1 MLSKFGLIRNIFIVL
16 SIIFLSSCKEDTIQP
31 ELYGSISGIV
41 MDQDA
46 SSAIG
51 GASITTAPP
60 TSAILTGNDGKFS
73 IQDIPVGNY
82 TITAQK
88 SGYKK
93 ASVSVNV
100 RENAAAQATIF
111 LEVDNGTNAAPNP
124 PSDPQPSNQA
134 ANQTVNVTLGWSAS
148 DPDAGD
154 ALSYTVFLY
163 KSGSFNREIIAEDIS
178 DTTVDVQDLE
188 YSTTYYWQVVVKDS
202 NGLSVNGEAWSFT
215 TMPFPDNPIVY
226 SKRINDNY
234 EIFSNDTSASTIVKL
249 TDMVSREWWPRFN
262 SRRSKIAFTSDE
274 NIGANIYTMNPDGSD
289 IFRVT
294 NIPVSG
300 YNNYGIGF
308 CWSFDDGKFFYANND
323 KLYSIYINGSGR
335 TEIATAPAGRNFREV
350 EQSPQGEKLV
360 VLTIGS
366 EVYNSEIYL
375 MNSDG
380 GNMTLFVGNESGI
393 TERPSFS
400 IDGNRIMFTHDV
412 SGYQS
417 LDGRQLDS
425 HIFIYAVNGGDS
437 IDVSVNKPAG
447 TNDTNPRFSPDGA
460 KIIFNNAPNDGS
472 KTPEIWIM
480 DNEGTNRRM
489 IIDDALM
496 PDWR

>member
-1 MLSKFGLIRNIFIVL
+1 MLSKFGLFRNIFIIL

-31 ELYGSISGIV
+31 ELYGSISGVV

-46 SSAIG
+46 ASAIE
-51 GASITTAPP
+51 GASITTSPP
-60 TSAILTGNDGKFS
+60 TSAILTGKDGKFS

-88 SGYKK
+88 NGYKK
-93 ASVSVNV
+93 SSVSVSV
-100 RENAAAQATIF
+100 RENAVTQATIF
-111 LEVDNGTNAAPNP
+111 LEVDNGTNTAPNP
-124 PSDPQPSNQA
+124 PSDPVPSDEAVSQL
-134 ANQTVNVTLGWSAS
+134 VNVTLGWSAS
-148 DPDAGD
+148 DPDEGD
-154 ALSYTVFLY
+154 TLSYTVFLY
-163 KSGSFNREIIAEDIS
+163 KSGSINKETIAEDIS
-178 DTTVDVQDLE
+178 DTTVDVQNLE
-188 YSTTYYWQVVVKDS
+188 YNTTYYWQVVVKDS
-202 NGLSVNGEAWSFT
+202 SGLSVNGETWSFT

-226 SKRINDNY
+226 SKMVDNNY
-234 EIFSNDTSASTIVKL
+234 EIFSNDTSAAAIARL
-249 TDMVSREWWPRFN
+249 TNMVSREWWPRFN
-262 SRRSKIAFTSDE
+262 SRRSKIAFTSDA
-274 NIGANIYTMNPDGSD
+274 NVGANIYTMDPDGSN

-294 NIPVSG
+294 SIPVSG
-300 YNNYGIGF
+300 YHNYGIGF
-308 CWSFDDGKFFYANND
+308 CWSFDDGKFFYSNND
-323 KLYSIYINGSGR
+323 KLYSIYVNGSGR
-335 TEIATAPAGRNFREV
+335 TAIATAPAGRNFREV
-350 EQSPQGEKLV
+350 EQSPQGDKLV

-380 GNMTLFVGNESGI
+380 GNMTLFVGNEPGI

-400 IDGNRIMFTHDV
+400 IDGNRVMFTHDV

-425 HIFIYAVNGGDS
+425 HIFIYPLNSGDS

-472 KTPEIWIM
+472 QAPQIWMM
-480 DNEGTNRRM
+480 DTDGTDRRM
-489 IIDDALM
+489 IIENGLM
-496 PDWR
+496 PDWK

>member
-1 MLSKFGLIRNIFIVL
+1 MLSKFGLFRNIFIIL
-16 SIIFLSSCKEDTIQP
+16 SLIFLSSCKEDTIQP

-46 SSAIG
+46 SSALE
-51 GASITTAPP
+51 GASITTSPP
-60 TSAILTGNDGKFS
+60 TSAILTGSDGKFS

-88 SGYKK
+88 NGYKK
-93 ASVSVNV
+93 SSVSVSV
-100 RENAAAQATIF
+100 RENAVTQATIF
-111 LEVDNGTNAAPNP
+111 LEVDNGTNTAPNP
-124 PSDPQPSNQA
+124 PSDPVPSNEA
-134 ANQTVNVTLGWSAS
+134 ADQPINVTLSWTAS
-148 DPDAGD
+148 DPDASD
-154 ALSYTVFLY
+154 SLTYTVFLY
-163 KSGSFNREIIAEDIS
+163 KSGAINKETIAEGIG
-178 DTTVDVQDLE
+178 DTSVVAQNLE
-188 YSTTYYWQVVVKDS
+188 YGTTYYWQVVVKDS
-202 NGLSVNGEAWSFT
+202 SGLTSNGETWSFT
-215 TMPFPDNPIVY
+215 TMPFPDNPVVY
-226 SKRINDNY
+226 AKKIDNNY
-234 EIFSNDTSASTIVKL
+234 EIFSNDTSAGSMARL
-249 TDMVSREWWPRFN
+249 TEMVSREWWPRFN

-274 NIGANIYTMNPDGSD
+274 NVGANIYTMDPDGSN

-294 NIPVSG
+294 NLPVSG
-300 YNNYGIGF
+300 YHNYGIGF

-323 KLYSIYINGSGR
+323 KLYSINVNGSGR
-335 TEIATAPAGRNFREV
+335 TTIATAPAGRNFREV
-350 EQSPQGEKLV
+350 EQSPQGDKLV

-366 EVYNSEIYL
+366 EVYNAEIYL

-380 GNMTLFVGNESGI
+380 SNMTLFVGNEAGI

-400 IDGNRIMFTHDV
+400 IDGNRVMFTHDV

-425 HIFIYAVNGGDS
+425 HIFIYPVNSGDS

-472 KTPEIWIM
+472 KAPEIWIM
-480 DNEGTNRRM
+480 DTDGTDRRM
-489 IIDDALM
+489 IIDEGFM
-496 PDWR
+496 PDWQ

>member
-1 MLSKFGLIRNIFIVL
+1 MLSKFGLFRNIFIIL
-16 SIIFLSSCKEDTIQP
+16 SLIFLSSCKEDTIAP

-46 SSAIG
+46 STALE
-51 GASITTAPP
+51 GASITTSPP
-60 TSAILTGNDGKFS
+60 TSAILTGSDGKFS

-88 SGYKK
+88 NGYKK
-93 ASVSVNV
+93 SSVSVSV
-100 RENAAAQATIF
+100 RENAVTQATIF
-111 LEVDNGTNAAPNP
+111 LEVDNGTNTAPNP
-124 PSDPQPSNQA
+124 PSDPVPSNEA
-134 ANQTVNVTLGWSAS
+134 ADQPINVTLSWTAS
-148 DPDAGD
+148 DPDASD
-154 ALSYTVFLY
+154 SLTYTVFLY
-163 KSGSFNREIIAEDIS
+163 KSGAINKETIAEGIG
-178 DTTVDVQDLE
+178 DTSVVAQNLE
-188 YSTTYYWQVVVKDS
+188 YGTTYYWQVVVKDS
-202 NGLSVNGEAWSFT
+202 SGLTSNGETWSFT
-215 TMPFPDNPIVY
+215 TMPFPDNPVVY
-226 SKRINDNY
+226 AKKIDNNY
-234 EIFSNDTSASTIVKL
+234 EIFSNDTSAGSMARL
-249 TDMVSREWWPRFN
+249 TEMVSREWWPRFN

-274 NIGANIYTMNPDGSD
+274 NVGANIYTMDPDGSN

-294 NIPVSG
+294 NLPVSG
-300 YNNYGIGF
+300 YHNYGIGF

-323 KLYSIYINGSGR
+323 KLYSINVNGSGR
-335 TEIATAPAGRNFREV
+335 TTIATAPAGRNFREV
-350 EQSPQGEKLV
+350 EQSPQGDKLV

-380 GNMTLFVGNESGI
+380 SNMTLFVGNEAGI

-400 IDGNRIMFTHDV
+400 IDGNRVMFTHDV

-425 HIFIYAVNGGDS
+425 HIFIYPVNSGDS

-472 KTPEIWIM
+472 KAPEIWIM
-480 DNEGTNRRM
+480 DTDGTDRRM
-489 IIDDALM
+489 IIDNGFM

>member
-1 MLSKFGLIRNIFIVL
+1 MLSKFGLFRNIFIVL

-46 SSAIG
+46 SSAIE
-51 GASITTAPP
+51 GASITTSPP
-60 TSAILTGNDGKFS
+60 TSAILSGSDGKFS
-73 IQDIPVGNY
+73 IKDIPVGNY

-100 RENAAAQATIF
+100 RENASAQAAIF
-111 LEVDNGTNAAPNP
+111 LEVDNGTNSAPNP
-124 PSDPQPSNQA
+124 PSDPTPGNEASDQPVSLN
-134 ANQTVNVTLGWSAS
+134 LSWSAS
-148 DPDAGD
+148 DPDEGD
-154 ALSYTVFLY
+154 TLSYTVYLY
-163 KSGSFNREIIAEDIS
+163 KSGSTNQEIIAEDIS
-178 DTTVDVQDLE
+178 DTTIDVQDLE

-202 NGLSVNGEAWSFT
+202 GGLSANGETWSFT
-215 TMPFPDNPIVY
+215 TMSFPDNPVVY
-226 SKRINDNY
+226 AKKTDNNY
-234 EIFSNDTSASTIVKL
+234 EIFTNDTSAAAMVRL
-249 TDMVSREWWPRFN
+249 TNMVSREWWPRFN

-274 NIGANIYTMNPDGSD
+274 NIGANIYTMDPDGSN
-289 IFRVT
+289 IYRVT
-294 NIPVSG
+294 SIPVSG
-300 YNNYGIGF
+300 YHNYGIGF

-323 KLYSIYINGSGR
+323 KLYSINVNGSGR
-335 TEIATAPAGRNFREV
+335 TEIADAPAGWNFREV
-350 EQSPQGEKLV
+350 EQSPQGDKLV
-360 VLTIGS
+360 ILAIGS

-380 GNMTLFVGNESGI
+380 TNMTLFVGNEPGI

-400 IDGNRIMFTHDV
+400 IDGNSIMFTHDV
-412 SGYQS
+412 SSYQS

-425 HIFIYAVNGGDS
+425 HIFIYPIGSGDS
-437 IDVSVNKPAG
+437 IDVSFNKPAG

-472 KTPEIWIM
+472 KVPEVWIM
-480 DNEGTNRRM
+480 DADGTNRRM
-489 IIDDALM
+489 IIEDGLM